1 MAEYAIQIARSAEKE
16 IENLPANVLQRVTQ
30 KIDQLAV
37 TPRPAGC
44 VKLQAARNRWR
55 IRVGN
60 YRIIYAIND
69 AQRLLDVMA
78 VRHRREAYQ

>member
-37 TPRPAGC
+37 TLAPGRMRQIAGGP
-44 VKLQAARNRWR
+44 QS
-55 IRVGN
+55 
-60 YRIIYAIND
+60 
-69 AQRLLDVMA
+69 MA
-78 VRHRREAYQ
+78 DSSRQLSNNSMQLMMRSGCSM